1 MTLRTPLILISGAY
15 SQLPTGDSVP
25 GTDAAAQASGNAALV
40 VAAAADANA
49 SAALASGNAA
59 LVDVSAALAS
69 GNAGIADAGV
79 ALASGNAA
87 LVDVVVAQASGNAG
101 IATADAKLPLSG
113 GTVAGQFT
121 QNVISLGLYG
131 SGIDCSLGNYFTATI
146 SGDSTVVISGAPSSV
161 SYLFTY
167 EVLHET
173 GTITWPT
180 EVEWA
185 SSTAPTLTTGKT
197 HLFMFVTDDGGSR
210 WRAGALVD
218 FAT

>member
-1 MTLRTPLILISGAY
+1 MALRTPIILISGGY
-15 SQLPTGDSVP
+15 SQLPTGDTVP
-25 GTDAAAQASGNAALV
+25 GTDAAALASGNAALAGVATAQASGNAALV
-40 VAAAADANA
+40 VG
-49 SAALASGNAA
+49 ST
-59 LVDVSAALAS
+59 ALAS

-79 ALASGNAA
+79 ALSSGNAA
-87 LVDVVVAQASGNAG
+87 LSTSAVALASGNAG
-101 IATADAKLPLSG
+101 IASADSKLPISG

-121 QNVISLGLYG
+121 QNIVALGLYG

-161 SYLFTY
+161 AYSFTY

-197 HLFMFVTDDGGSR
+197 HLFIFVTDDGGSR
-210 WRAGALVD
+210 WRAGSLVD

>member
-1 MTLRTPLILISGAY
+1 MALRTPIILISGGY
-15 SQLPTGDSVP
+15 SQLPTGDTVP
-25 GTDAAAQASGNAALV
+25 GTDAAALASGNAALAGVVTAQASGNAALV
-40 VAAAADANA
+40 VG
-49 SAALASGNAA
+49 ST
-59 LVDVSAALAS
+59 ALAS

-79 ALASGNAA
+79 ALSSGNAA
-87 LVDVVVAQASGNAG
+87 LSTSAVALASGNAG
-101 IATADAKLPLSG
+101 IASADSKLPISG

-121 QNVISLGLYG
+121 QNIVALGLYG

-161 SYLFTY
+161 AYSFTY

-197 HLFMFVTDDGGSR
+197 HLFIFVTDDGGSR
-210 WRAGALVD
+210 WRAGSLVD

>member
-1 MTLRTPLILISGAY
+1 MALRTPIILISGGY
-15 SQLPTGDSVP
+15 SQLPTGDTVP
-25 GTDAAAQASGNAALV
+25 GTDAAALASGNAALAGVATAQASGNAALV
-40 VAAAADANA
+40 VG
-49 SAALASGNAA
+49 ST
-59 LVDVSAALAS
+59 ALAS

-79 ALASGNAA
+79 ALSSGNAA
-87 LVDVVVAQASGNAG
+87 LSTSAVALASGNAG
-101 IATADAKLPLSG
+101 IASADSKLPISG

-121 QNVISLGLYG
+121 QNIVALGLYG

-161 SYLFTY
+161 AYSFTY
-167 EVLHET
+167 EVLHEA

-180 EVEWA
+180 AVEWA

-197 HLFMFVTDDGGSR
+197 HLFIFVTDDGGSR
-210 WRAGALVD
+210 WRAGSLVD